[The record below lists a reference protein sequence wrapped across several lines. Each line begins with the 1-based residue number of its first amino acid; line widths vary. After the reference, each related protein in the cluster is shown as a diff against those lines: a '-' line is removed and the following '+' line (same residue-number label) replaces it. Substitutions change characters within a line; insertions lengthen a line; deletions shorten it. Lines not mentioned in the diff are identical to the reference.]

1 MTDRPTNALE
11 VIQLQI
17 KELDDIV
24 KQATVGLNVVAGV
37 EQIAKWKARTSRLL
51 AQHVGK
57 HEATRFSAMDPGPS
71 FTNDLLEEL
80 NDEAETYRN
89 FLVTLSEP
97 TKKGE

>member
-1 MTDRPTNALE
+1 MTDGPTNALD

-24 KQATVGLNVVAGV
+24 KQATVGLNVVAGT
-37 EQIAKWKARTSRLL
+37 EQIAKWKTRTSELL

-57 HEATRFSAMDPGPS
+57 EEATRFSATDPGPS

-89 FLVTLSEP
+89 FLVTLLEHA
-97 TKKGE
+97 KKGG